1 MILTEQQLLAIIHA
15 ARPLQSNE
23 RTAFLAGLEVLFA
36 GRHEIGDGELNCML
50 RDLQRKHF
58 RPPAETT
65 A

>member
-1 MILTEQQLLAIIHA
+1 MILTEQQLLAITHA
-15 ARPLQSNE
+15 TGPLQPKE
-23 RTAFLAGLEVLFA
+23 RTALLTELEVLFA
-36 GRHEIGDGELNCML
+36 GRHNIGDGELNRML